1 MERKHEYLKARIVIM
16 LLNGTFSK
24 AVLVYCLWLFL
35 MLLYVVDTPRDVF
48 INYGTLNV
56 IELFCSVV
64 DVIDKAIFNANKCMN
79 VISYYE
85 KASNKIN

>member
-1 MERKHEYLKARIVIM
+1 
-16 LLNGTFSK
+16 
-24 AVLVYCLWLFL
+24 

-64 DVIDKAIFNANKCMN
+64 DVIDKGIFNANKCMN